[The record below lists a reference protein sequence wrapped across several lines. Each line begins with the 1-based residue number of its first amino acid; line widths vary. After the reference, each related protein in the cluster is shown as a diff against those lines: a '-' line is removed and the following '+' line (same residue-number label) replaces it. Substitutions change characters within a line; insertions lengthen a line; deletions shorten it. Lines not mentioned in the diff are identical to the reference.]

1 MTATVT
7 TRVQEDV
14 LRQIDEFSSENNM
27 DRATM
32 LRNLIERGLA
42 EEKQRKILRQ
52 YKERKISL
60 QKAAVMLGIDL
71 IEMIDLVQ
79 KEDLYLD
86 YNSEELKDDLKGL

>member
-7 TRVQEDV
+7 TRVPEDV

-27 DRATM
+27 DRATL

-42 EEKQRKILRQ
+42 EEKQKKILGL
-52 YKERKISL
+52 YKGRKVSL
-60 QKAAVMLGIDL
+60 QKAAGLLGVDL

-79 KEDLYLD
+79 KEGLYLD
-86 YNSEELKDDLKGL
+86 YSSEELKDDLKGL